1 VRAQAKMEERPPAVE
16 ELEGR
21 LTLVG
26 SACWLAVRPFS
37 DLPRSPSAKKY
48 PALSSPDIVPA
59 RIAFFQEPIRLL
71 FRQVLPRNA
80 PATMSGIMIGI

>member
-1 VRAQAKMEERPPAVE
+1 MEERPPAAE

-26 SACWLAVRPFS
+26 SACCWLAVRPFS
-37 DLPRSPSAKKY
+37 NLPRSPSAKKY
-48 PALSSPDIVPA
+48 PALSSPDTVPA